1 MLTNLP
7 WQEVTLG
14 IAAALGALVIYD
26 VLFVWPIHR
35 RISALTDRCTVLE
48 RSLSRVL
55 ADLAARVEA
64 TDHRGREDL
73 GKLGERLG
81 QLELATTDS
90 QAYEQAIGCAEK
102 GEETS
107 RLRSCFGLTEGEADL
122 VMLLHGEASRRA
134 EVEKFAR
141 RLIDSAQV

>member
-7 WQEVTLG
+7 WHEVSLG
-14 IAAALGALVIYD
+14 IAAAIGALVIYD
-26 VLFVWPIHR
+26 ILFVWPIHR
-35 RISALTDRCTVLE
+35 RISELTDRCSVLE

>member
-7 WQEVTLG
+7 WPEVSLG
-14 IAAALGALVIYD
+14 IAAAVGALVIYD

-81 QLELATTDS
+81 QLELATDS

-134 EVEKFAR
+134 AVEKFAR
-141 RLIDSAQV
+141 RLIDSTPV